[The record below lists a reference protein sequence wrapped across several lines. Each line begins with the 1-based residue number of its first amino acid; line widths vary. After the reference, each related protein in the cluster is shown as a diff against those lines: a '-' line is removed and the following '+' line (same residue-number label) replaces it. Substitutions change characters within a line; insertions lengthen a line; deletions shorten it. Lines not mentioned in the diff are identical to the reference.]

1 MPCCPGALM
10 PYYPDASLPSCLIFI
25 NFNPPVAFLKNI
37 PNNELPDKELVSLF
51 RTSGN
56 MEVLAVLFQ
65 RYMELLYG
73 VCLKYLKQPETAK
86 DAVMQIFEELVQKLP
101 KHEVDNFKS
110 WLYTLAKNYCLMQLR
125 TPKNLKTTEFNPDS
139 MQLEEEMHLNGV
151 LLKEENLQKLERC
164 LQTLSK
170 EQKQAVE
177 LFYLQNKCYKEIAA
191 VTGIE
196 WNKVRSFIQN
206 GRRNLKI
213 CMEGVKNE
221 EFEMKNVK

>member
-1 MPCCPGALM
+1 MA
-10 PYYPDASLPSCLIFI
+10 FI
-25 NFNPPVAFLKNI
+25 KNI
-37 PNNELPDKELVSLF
+37 PTNELPDKELVALF
-51 RTSGN
+51 RTSRN

-65 RYMELLYG
+65 RYMDLLYG

-86 DAVMQIFEELVQKLP
+86 DAVMQIFEELVAKLP

-139 MQLEEEMHLNGV
+139 MQLEEEMHLNGIQ
-151 LLKEENLQKLERC
+151 LKEENLQKLERC
-164 LQTLSK
+164 LETLSI
-170 EQKQAVE
+170 EQKKSVE
-177 LFYLQNKCYKEIAA
+177 LFYLQNKCYKEIAEE
-191 VTGIE
+191 TGIE

-213 CMEGVKNE
+213 CMEKGVELEMRNE
-221 EFEMKNVK
+221 K

>member
-1 MPCCPGALM
+1 
-10 PYYPDASLPSCLIFI
+10 
-25 NFNPPVAFLKNI
+25 VAFIKNI
-37 PNNELPDKELVSLF
+37 SDNELPDKELVSLF
-51 RTSGN
+51 RTSRN
-56 MEVLAVLFQ
+56 MEALSVLFQ

-73 VCLKYLKQPETAK
+73 VCLKYLKQPEAAK

-139 MQLEEEMHLNGV
+139 MQLEEEMHLNGI
-151 LLKEENLQKLERC
+151 LSKEENLQKLERC
-164 LQTLSK
+164 LQTLSQ
-170 EQKQAVE
+170 EQKQTVE
-177 LFYLQNKCYKEIAA
+177 LFYLQDKCYKEIAA
-191 VTGIE
+191 ITGIE

-213 CMEGVKNE
+213 CMEGTKNE
-221 EFEMKNVK
+221 KFEMRNEK

>member
-1 MPCCPGALM
+1 MA
-10 PYYPDASLPSCLIFI
+10 FI
-25 NFNPPVAFLKNI
+25 KNI
-37 PNNELPDKELVSLF
+37 SDNELPDKELVSLF
-51 RTSGN
+51 RTSRN
-56 MEVLAVLFQ
+56 MEALSVLFQ

-73 VCLKYLKQPETAK
+73 VCLKYLKQPEAAK

-139 MQLEEEMHLNGV
+139 MQLEEEMHLNGI
-151 LLKEENLQKLERC
+151 LSKEENLQKLERC
-164 LQTLSK
+164 LQTLSQ
-170 EQKQAVE
+170 EQKQTVE
-177 LFYLQNKCYKEIAA
+177 LFYLQDKCYKEIAA
-191 VTGIE
+191 ITGIE

-213 CMEGVKNE
+213 CMEGTKNE
-221 EFEMKNVK
+221 KFEMRNEK

>member
-1 MPCCPGALM
+1 
-10 PYYPDASLPSCLIFI
+10 
-25 NFNPPVAFLKNI
+25 VAFLKNI

-73 VCLKYLKQPETAK
+73 VCLKYLKQPEAAK

-110 WLYTLAKNYCLMQLR
+110 WLHTLAKNYCLMQLR

-139 MQLEEEMHLNGV
+139 MQLEEEMHLNGI

-164 LQTLSK
+164 LQTLSQ
-170 EQKQAVE
+170 EQKQTVE

-191 VTGIE
+191 ITGIE

-213 CMEGVKNE
+213 CMEGMRNE
-221 EFEMKNVK
+221 KFEMRNEK

>member
-1 MPCCPGALM
+1 MLSLVAL
-10 PYYPDASLPSCLIFI
+10 LPRCLVFT

-73 VCLKYLKQPETAK
+73 VCLKYLKQPEAAK

-151 LLKEENLQKLERC
+151 LLKEENLQKLEQC
-164 LQTLSK
+164 LKTLSH

-191 VTGIE
+191 ITGID

-213 CMEGVKNE
+213 CMEGKQEVGGLKSE
-221 EFEMKNVK
+221 VRGLK